1 MKPDRKTIKR
11 LYVTRGL
18 SLREIAE
25 KLGVHHATVKYY
37 LKKYGIAARPKASR
51 SALRKFKLEALERG
65 IKEKGVRGYA
75 RELGIHENTLRYYLK
90 KAKTAHDKPTIRVA

>member
-11 LYVTRGL
+11 LYVDRGL

-25 KLGVHHATVKYY
+25 KLGLHHATVKYY
-37 LKKYGIAARPKASR
+37 MDKYGIGARPKASR

-90 KAKTAHDKPTIRVA
+90 KAKKPPDKPTIRVV

>member
-11 LYVTRGL
+11 LYVTREL

-25 KLGVHHATVKYY
+25 KLGVHHHTVKYY
-37 LKKYGIAARPKASR
+37 LEKYGIPARPKASR
-51 SALRKFKLEALERG
+51 SALRKFKLEALEQG
-65 IKEKGVRGYA
+65 IREKGVRGYA

-90 KAKTAHDKPTIRVA
+90 KAKKAPDKSTNRVA